1 MWRLGRKFLSLLVIF
16 WAVCTCSFAT
26 AAPDNIQLH
35 PLALL
40 GNEYL
45 NEEEEQEESER
56 NLLCFTVLQVNC
68 FHHRGTNVELVTSVD
83 RILG

>member
-1 MWRLGRKFLSLLVIF
+1 MRRREL
-16 WAVCTCSFAT
+16 
-26 AAPDNIQLH
+26 
-35 PLALL
+35 
-40 GNEYL
+40 
-45 NEEEEQEESER
+45 EESER

>member
-1 MWRLGRKFLSLLVIF
+1 MWRLGRKFLCLLVIF

-45 NEEEEQEESER
+45 NEEERARRVREKPA
-56 NLLCFTVLQVNC
+56 L
-68 FHHRGTNVELVTSVD
+68 FHCASGKLFPPSWHECGAGHVC
-83 RILG
+83 

>member
-1 MWRLGRKFLSLLVIF
+1 MWRLGRKFLCLLVIF

-45 NEEEEQEESER
+45 NEEERARRVREKPALFHCAPGKLFLPSWHECGAGH
-56 NLLCFTVLQVNC
+56 LC
-68 FHHRGTNVELVTSVD
+68 
-83 RILG
+83 